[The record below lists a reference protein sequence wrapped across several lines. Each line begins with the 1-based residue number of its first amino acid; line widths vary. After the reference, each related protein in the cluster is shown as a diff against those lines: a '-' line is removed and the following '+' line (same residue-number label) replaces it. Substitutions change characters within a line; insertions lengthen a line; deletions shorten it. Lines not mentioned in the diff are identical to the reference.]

1 MSKPRRNLTR
11 RYKYAGNFLTAA
23 QAFFTVAA
31 VIAVIFFCFEYK
43 HESPPEKIQKAV
55 MSRID
60 FNRNSEF
67 FQQLEIRDPGRVFG
81 VPDGGFKTVK
91 PEFNHRKIFSIRPEF
106 AGKTEI
112 ISKNFLPIAENKFP
126 PSPGN
131 CDLFPPENKLPEI
144 KTSVIITPEGES
156 LPLKLDNNRN
166 VTGKTIVN
174 IYRKGTLKRFRIVTS
189 CGNIK
194 ADNSA
199 GNAIL
204 KLNTANGTHSGTYTV
219 IWAENNR
226 ENKK

>member
-11 RYKYAGNFLTAA
+11 RYKYAGNFVTAV

-31 VIAVIFFCFEYK
+31 VIVAIFFCFEYK

-60 FNRNSEF
+60 FNKNSEF

-81 VPDGGFKTVK
+81 IPDGGFKAVK

-106 AGKTEI
+106 TGKTEI
-112 ISKNFLPIAENKFP
+112 ISKKFSPIAENEFP

-131 CDLFPPENKLPEI
+131 CDFCLPQNRFPEI
-144 KTSVIITPEGES
+144 KRSVIITPEGKS
-156 LPLKLDNNRN
+156 LPLKLDNKRN
-166 VTGKTIVN
+166 ITGRTVIN
-174 IYRKGTLKRFRIVTS
+174 LYRKGTLKRFRTIAS
-189 CGNIK
+189 CGDIK

-199 GNAIL
+199 GNAIM
-204 KLNTANGTHSGTYTV
+204 KLNTGNGTYTV